1 MLKYVLTAALAATL
15 FALVP
20 ASSSFAQAPR
30 PDVTAKPPAAKPAAA
45 KPAASA
51 TGSEEKKLSPQQAKM
66 KECGAKWQA
75 HKKEA
80 NVSGRAEHRKF
91 MSTCLKA

>member
-1 MLKYVLTAALAATL
+1 MLKYVVTAAVAAAL
-15 FALVP
+15 FAAVP
-20 ASSSFAQAPR
+20 LQSSLAQIARPTAIPAAP
-30 PDVTAKPPAAKPAAA
+30 TKPPAA
-45 KPAASA
+45 AS
-51 TGSEEKKLSPQQAKM
+51 EKKLSPQQAKM

-80 NVSGRAEHRKF
+80 KVSGRAEHRKF

>member
-1 MLKYVLTAALAATL
+1 MLKYVVTAAIAAAL
-15 FALVP
+15 FAAVP
-20 ASSSFAQAPR
+20 LQSSFAQTAR
-30 PDVTAKPPAAKPAAA
+30 PAATPATPAKPPAA
-45 KPAASA
+45 AS
-51 TGSEEKKLSPQQAKM
+51 ERKLSPQQAKM

-80 NVSGRAEHRKF
+80 KVSGRAEHRKF

>member
-1 MLKYVLTAALAATL
+1 
-15 FALVP
+15 
-20 ASSSFAQAPR
+20 
-30 PDVTAKPPAAKPAAA
+30 
-45 KPAASA
+45 
-51 TGSEEKKLSPQQAKM
+51 M

-80 NVSGRAEHRKF
+80 KVSGRAEHRKF

>member
-1 MLKYVLTAALAATL
+1 MLKYVVTAAVAAVL
-15 FALVP
+15 FAVP
-20 ASSSFAQAPR
+20 VQSSHAQAPGGA
-30 PDVTAKPPAAKPAAA
+30 TKPPAAAPA
-45 KPAASA
+45 
-51 TGSEEKKLSPQQAKM
+51 EKKISPQQAKM

-80 NVSGRAEHRKF
+80 KVSGRAEHRKF

>member
-1 MLKYVLTAALAATL
+1 MLKYLVTAALAAAL
-15 FALVP
+15 FALAPVQSSLAQMARP
-20 ASSSFAQAPR
+20 AAAP
-30 PDVTAKPPAAKPAAA
+30 AKPPAAAPA
-45 KPAASA
+45 
-51 TGSEEKKLSPQQAKM
+51 EKKLSPQQAKM

-80 NVSGRAEHRKF
+80 KVSGRAEHRKF

>member
-1 MLKYVLTAALAATL
+1 MLKYVVTAAIAAAL
-15 FALVP
+15 FAAVP
-20 ASSSFAQAPR
+20 LQSSQAQTARPATTPAASP
-30 PDVTAKPPAAKPAAA
+30 KPPAAAPA
-45 KPAASA
+45 
-51 TGSEEKKLSPQQAKM
+51 EKKLSPQQAKM

-80 NVSGRAEHRKF
+80 KVSGRAEHRKF